1 LLQPWEKPTPAFT
14 TLKAFARRVA
24 NSFRVGNY
32 QAFGTQGYE
41 PWAEISKRLRRSGR
55 LQTPLAFSAIANTIG
70 VLGDCRHHWRSR
82 RLQTPLPFSAIANTI
97 AVLGDCKHHR
107 RSRRLQT
114 PLAFSAIA
122 NTIAVLRFAT
132 PLSTNR
138 RLLLLF
144 CGSVKQT

>member
-1 LLQPWEKPTPAFT
+1 MNPGLKLVNAF
-14 TLKAFARRVA
+14 
-24 NSFRVGNY
+24 
-32 QAFGTQGYE
+32 
-41 PWAEISKRLRRSGR
+41 
-55 LQTPLAFSAIANTIG
+55 G
-70 VLGDCRHHWRSR
+70 VLGDCKHHWRSR

-97 AVLGDCKHHR
+97 AVLGDCKHHW
-107 RSRRLQT
+107 RSGRLQT
-114 PLAFSAIA
+114 PLPFSAIA

>member
-1 LLQPWEKPTPAFT
+1 
-14 TLKAFARRVA
+14 
-24 NSFRVGNY
+24 
-32 QAFGTQGYE
+32 
-41 PWAEISKRLRRSGR
+41 
-55 LQTPLAFSAIANTIG
+55 
-70 VLGDCRHHWRSR
+70 
-82 RLQTPLPFSAIANTI
+82 LPFSAIANTI
-97 AVLGDCKHHR
+97 AVLGDCKHHC

-114 PLAFSAIA
+114 PLAFSAIANTTGVLGDCKHHWRSGRLQTPLAFWAIA